1 MVDLVNGDNVN
12 TDMTLSLGENFVS
25 FSDTLVHL
33 VVTRAGKKEH
43 VINVE
48 TRISSAR
55 RTSYSLMNTGLH
67 GANELSPEVQNLRY
81 SRLLYGLVIIPL
93 KPQLY
98 KINIYHI
105 MTLRNIQSLPQWTAT
120 SAVNL
125 LLGRLPLEADLH
137 KILLSLLYNVIK
149 SENNYRR
156 DLVERQ
162 LACIRRFFSMWSI
175 KPYLSLYE
183 LQVQV

>member
-1 MVDLVNGDNVN
+1 MVDFVNGDNVN
-12 TDMTLSLGENFVS
+12 TDMTLSLGDNFVS
-25 FSDTLVHL
+25 FSDTVVHL

-48 TRISSAR
+48 ERISSAR

-81 SRLLYGLVIIPL
+81 SRLLYGLVIILL
-93 KPQLY
+93 KPQLD
-98 KINIYHI
+98 KINRYHI
-105 MTLRNIQSLPQWTAT
+105 RTLRNIQSLHQWTAT

-125 LLGRLPLEADLH
+125 LLGHLPLACLEAELH
-137 KILLSLLYNVIK
+137 KRLLSLLYNVIK
-149 SENNYRR
+149 SENNYLR

-162 LACIRRFFSMWSI
+162 LACIRRVFFPCGQSN
-175 KPYLSLYE
+175 PT
-183 LQVQV
+183 